1 MRDPAGFRP
10 LRGELFA
17 AIAATGFGSAYVATA
32 LALRSF
38 SPIAV
43 AFYRSV
49 VALLALVVLLSILR
63 WSPRMVTRA
72 GAAGSAIPGTG
83 HRLARLLLIAVFG
96 GPIFLASM
104 NLAVS
109 HVGATIA
116 SFVAGLYAIL
126 AATLAPLLLPERLT
140 RRVLAGLLLALA
152 GTALLAELD
161 PASADRAG
169 LAWGLLAAVSF
180 ALYLLLGRR
189 WSRSDGLEGS
199 TIAFATLAVS
209 ALALGTLVLVGDP
222 ASLVPARL
230 DVVPALAIGWL
241 AVVAVG
247 GQLLTVASVRL
258 VPAARTASFLLLNPI
273 TATILAALLVGER
286 PSPPQ
291 LFGGGLVLAGIAA
304 ATIPLPDRTGRADAI
319 ARDKSGTGAA

>member
-1 MRDPAGFRP
+1 MRDPASSRIQ
-10 LRGELFA
+10 RGELFA
-17 AIAATGFGSAYVATA
+17 AIAAAGFGSAYVATA

-38 SPIAV
+38 SPITV
-43 AFYRSV
+43 AFYRSA
-49 VALLALVVLLSILR
+49 VALLALVVLLAVLR
-63 WSPRMVTRA
+63 WSPRMRTRSRGA
-72 GAAGSAIPGTG
+72 GPTMPGTG
-83 HRLARLLLIAVFG
+83 NRVARLLLIAVFG

-140 RRVLAGLLLALA
+140 RRVLAGLLVALA

-161 PASADRAG
+161 PATADRAG

-180 ALYLLLGRR
+180 AMYLLLGRR
-189 WSRSDGLEGS
+189 WSRSNGLEGS

-209 ALALGTLVLVGDP
+209 TLALGMLVIVGDP
-222 ASLVPARL
+222 ASLVPVRL
-230 DVVPALAIGWL
+230 EVVSAAAIGWL

-258 VPAARTASFLLLNPI
+258 VPAARTGSFLLLNPI

-286 PSPPQ
+286 PSLPQ
-291 LFGGGLVLAGIAA
+291 LLGGGLVLAGIAA
-304 ATIPLPDRTGRADAI
+304 ATVPLPGRTGRGEVIPTDRNAD
-319 ARDKSGTGAA
+319 GAA

>member
-1 MRDPAGFRP
+1 MRGPAGSR
-10 LRGELFA
+10 LQRGEAFA
-17 AIAATGFGSAYVATA
+17 AIAAMGFGSAYVATA

-38 SPIAV
+38 SPITV
-43 AFYRSV
+43 AFYRS
-49 VALLALVVLLSILR
+49 ALALMTLVVLLSVLR
-63 WSPRMVTRA
+63 WSPGMPART
-72 GAAGSAIPGTG
+72 GAADPAMPGTG
-83 HRLARLLLIAVFG
+83 HRVARLVLIAVFG

-140 RRVLAGLLLALA
+140 RRVLAGLLVALA

-180 ALYLLLGRR
+180 AMYLLLGRR
-189 WSRSDGLEGS
+189 WSRSNGLEGS
-199 TIAFATLAVS
+199 TIAFGTLAMS
-209 ALALGTLVLVGDP
+209 TLALGTLVIVGDP
-222 ASLVPARL
+222 ASLVPARPEL
-230 DVVPALAIGWL
+230 VSAVAIGWL

-273 TATILAALLVGER
+273 TATILAALLLGER

-291 LFGGGLVLAGIAA
+291 LLGGGLVLAGIAA
-304 ATIPLPDRTGRADAI
+304 ATVPLPGRSGPGEVISTDRD
-319 ARDKSGTGAA
+319 RDGAA